1 MCVVI
6 VMCCVMLYG
15 LLLYVL
21 CVWVF
26 RSMCLCVSF
35 VIHCVMIYDV
45 FVLCMFVCVCKLFM
59 CWCCA
64 HALHVLCLC
73 VLKSEWL
80 IVCCVFLYESI
91 V

>member
-45 FVLCMFVCVCKLFM
+45 FVLCVVIFVCV
-59 CWCCA
+59 
-64 HALHVLCLC
+64 LC
-73 VLKSEWL
+73 VYVWCPLSL
-80 IVCCVFLYESI
+80 DVCLRVLSRIGCVML
-91 V
+91 